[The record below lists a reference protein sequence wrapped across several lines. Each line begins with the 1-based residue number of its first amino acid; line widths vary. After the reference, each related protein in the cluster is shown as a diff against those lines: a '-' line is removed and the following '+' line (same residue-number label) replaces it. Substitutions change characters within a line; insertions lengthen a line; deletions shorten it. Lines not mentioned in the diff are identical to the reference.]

1 MKQNII
7 IIPARGG
14 SKRLKNK
21 NLLKICNTPMF
32 LMVAKEAMKS
42 KYFDKVYVSSEDK
55 KILNICKEN
64 NVKFI
69 IRPKKLSKDNTE
81 KQDVIVHS
89 IKKLSRKI
97 KIGDVVSLQPNSPE
111 FKYKDLDKAYLFF
124 KNKLYPKS
132 LIKEVITVNKIDK
145 IQNAA
150 FRIMTFKT
158 VFQKTLSTKIG
169 VYLRNYIDI
178 HNRSD
183 YLKVK
188 KKLEK

>member
-1 MKQNII
+1 LKQNII

-89 IKKLSRKI
+89 IKKLNRKM

-178 HNRSD
+178 HNKSD
-183 YLKVK
+183 YLRVK

>member
-1 MKQNII
+1 MKKNVI

-21 NLLKICNTPMF
+21 NLLQICNLPMF
-32 LMVAKEAMKS
+32 LFVAKEAKKS
-42 KYFDKVYVSSEDK
+42 KYFHEIYVSSESK
-55 KILNICKEN
+55 KILELCKKNNI
-64 NVKFI
+64 KFI
-69 IRPKKLSKDNTE
+69 KRPKKLSKDKTE

-89 IKKLSRKI
+89 IKILRKRIKLNDI
-97 KIGDVVSLQPNSPE
+97 VSLQPNSPE
-111 FKYKDLDKAYLFF
+111 FNHKDLDKAYQFF
-124 KNKLYPKS
+124 KKKLHPKS
-132 LIKEVITVNKIDK
+132 DIKEVISVNKSDN

-150 FRIMTFKT
+150 FRIMTYKT

-169 VYLRNYIDI
+169 VYFCDYTDI
-178 HNRSD
+178 HNKSD